1 MKKGTLAQVFSY
13 AFYEIS
19 KNTFFYRTPTVATFP
34 EAYFELGK
42 KLCENSYSHEK
53 AIKEKLIDVGQ
64 VSESSSYLDSH

>member
-13 AFYEIS
+13 VFCEIF

-34 EAYFELGK
+34 EAYLGLGK

-53 AIKEKLIDVGQ
+53 AI
-64 VSESSSYLDSH
+64 